1 MNFLTFTGTNPFTGL
16 DGCGIVCEF
25 DSNRRP
31 QWVRGRFS
39 TDQSWHWYD
48 IEHCAIQF
56 AYAQELSPY
65 VGPKVGAD
73 VQMPSDDLCI
83 RRVKDDAIVG
93 TELFCGSGRIAS
105 SCERNGMVMN
115 RLDWLLDSGPRSWS
129 VDFAK
134 ISDEAVKALFGVDYL
149 HASPDCRTYSQLTAS
164 INKRTMETNFLGK
177 TDDAYHANAILLK
190 LFKCLEL
197 ALRDNPRLIFTI
209 ENPEAT
215 FDLHPLVRQMCKPRK
230 EGGLGASVV
239 RFSFCAFRERVQKNT
254 VLITNSPA
262 LIAQMKDDKFY
273 CSRKGQCDFSK
284 RLHVGVSKRN
294 ALVGNKRKR
303 LVATGYE
310 TKEVTAFPPLL
321 TDFVSNCVL
330 KDIQRTRCDNT
341 HCHFAKK
348 HSGLCSH
355 MHVHK

>member
-1 MNFLTFTGTNPFTGL
+1 MDFLTFTGTNPFTGL
-16 DGCGIVCEF
+16 DGCGIVREF

-39 TDQSWHWYD
+39 TDKSWHWYD
-48 IEHCAIQF
+48 IEQCAIQF

-65 VGPKVGAD
+65 VGPKVGAN
-73 VQMPSDDLCI
+73 VQMPSDNVRI

-105 SCERNGMVMN
+105 SCERNGIVMN
-115 RLDWLLDSGPRSWS
+115 RLDWLLDSGPRTWN

-134 ISDEAVKALFGVDYL
+134 MSDGAVKALFGVDYL

-164 INKRTMETNFLGK
+164 INQRTMETNFLGK

-197 ALRDNPRLIFTI
+197 ALRDNPKLIFTI

-254 VLITNSPA
+254 VLITTVLPSSLRWKMTSSTARAKASATLANACMRACPSAMRWLATSASVSSRRVTRLRRSPH
-262 LIAQMKDDKFY
+262 FRR
-273 CSRKGQCDFSK
+273 CSQI
-284 RLHVGVSKRN
+284 L
-294 ALVGNKRKR
+294 
-303 LVATGYE
+303 
-310 TKEVTAFPPLL
+310 
-321 TDFVSNCVL
+321 
-330 KDIQRTRCDNT
+330 
-341 HCHFAKK
+341 
-348 HSGLCSH
+348 
-355 MHVHK
+355 

>member
-1 MNFLTFTGTNPFTGL
+1 MDFVTFTGTNPFTGL
-16 DGCGIVCEF
+16 DGRGLVREF

-31 QWVRGRFS
+31 HWVRGRFS

-56 AYAQELSPY
+56 AYSDELSPY

-73 VQMPSDDLCI
+73 IKMPSDALCLP
-83 RRVKDDAIVG
+83 RAEHDTLVG
-93 TELFCGSGRIAS
+93 TELFCGSGRIAQ
-105 SCERNGMVMN
+105 SCERNGMAMN
-115 RLDWLLDSGPRSWS
+115 RLDWLLDAGPRTWCD
-129 VDFAK
+129 DFADINDDALK
-134 ISDEAVKALFGVDYL
+134 TLFGVDYI

-164 INKRTMETNFLGK
+164 INQRTMETNFLGK
-177 TDDAYHANAILLK
+177 TDDAYHANAVLLK

-197 ALRDNPRLIFTI
+197 ALRDNPELIFTI

-230 EGGLGASVV
+230 EGGLGATVV

-254 VLITNSPA
+254 VLITNSPT
-262 LIAQMKDDKFY
+262 LIAEMEGDQFY
-273 CSRKGQCDFSK
+273 CSRKGQCNFSK
-284 RLHVGVSKRN
+284 RLHEGVSKRN
-294 ALVGNKRKR
+294 AFVGNKRKR
-303 LVATGYE
+303 LVATGYD

-330 KDIQRTRCDNT
+330 KDIQQTRCTNT
-341 HCHFAKK
+341 QCRFAMH

-355 MHVHK
+355 MHVRK